1 MKSRDTMVQLV
12 RFKTEEKRKKVAD
25 LETMIR
31 DFDGMA
37 VDLDRQI
44 EAEHERTGVRDEKH
58 FSYSTFAKAASQRRS
73 NLRASVDDL
82 KQRLDAAREELNA
95 AQMDL
100 KRAEQIEDRD
110 TSAGRRRS
118 ESNGFGVHQAARQ
131 TDRA

>member
-25 LETMIR
+25 LEMMIR
-31 DFDGMA
+31 DFEGMA

-44 EAEHERTGVRDEKH
+44 EAEHERTGVRDENH
-58 FSYSTFAKAASQRRS
+58 FSYSTFAKAAAQRRA
-73 NLRASVDDL
+73 NLRASVEDL
-82 KQRLDAAREELNA
+82 KRRLDAARDELMN

-110 TSAGRRRS
+110 TGRRRV
-118 ESNGFGVHQAARQ
+118 EPAGFGSQQAARA

>member
-31 DFDGMA
+31 DFESMA

-44 EAEHERTGVRDEKH
+44 EAEHERTGIRDENH
-58 FSYSTFAKAASQRRS
+58 FSYSTFAKAAAQRRV

-82 KQRLDAAREELNA
+82 KRRLDAAREELTG
-95 AQMDL
+95 AQADL
-100 KRAEQIEDRD
+100 KKAEQIEDRD
-110 TSAGRRRS
+110 TGRRRGDVG
-118 ESNGFGVHQAARQ
+118 GFGVPHSARL

>member
-31 DFDGMA
+31 DFEGMA

-44 EAEHERTGVRDEKH
+44 EAEHDRTGIRDESH
-58 FSYSTFAKAASQRRS
+58 FSYSTFAKAAAQRRA

-82 KQRLDAAREELNA
+82 RSRLEAARDELSNA
-95 AQMDL
+95 LTDL
-100 KRAEQIEDRD
+100 KKAEQIEDRD
-110 TSAGRRRS
+110 TVRRR
-118 ESNGFGVHQAARQ
+118 GTDHGLHQSSRAS
-131 TDRA
+131 DRA

>member
-31 DFDGMA
+31 DFESMA

-44 EAEHERTGVRDEKH
+44 EAEHERTGIRDENH
-58 FSYSTFAKAASQRRS
+58 FSYSTFAKAAAQRRV

-82 KQRLDAAREELNA
+82 KRRLDAAREELTG
-95 AQMDL
+95 AQADL
-100 KRAEQIEDRD
+100 KKAEQIEDRD
-110 TSAGRRRS
+110 TGRRRG
-118 ESNGFGVHQAARQ
+118 ESSSFGSGAASRAS
-131 TDRA
+131 DRP

>member
-31 DFDGMA
+31 DFESMA

-44 EAEHERTGVRDEKH
+44 EAEHERTGIRDENH
-58 FSYSTFAKAASQRRS
+58 FSYSTFAKAAAQRRV

-82 KQRLDAAREELNA
+82 KRRLDAAREELTG
-95 AQMDL
+95 AQADL
-100 KRAEQIEDRD
+100 KKAEQIEDRD
-110 TSAGRRRS
+110 TGRRRGDLG
-118 ESNGFGVHQAARQ
+118 GFGVPHSARL

>member
-31 DFDGMA
+31 DFEGMA

-44 EAEHERTGVRDEKH
+44 EAEHERTGIRDESH
-58 FSYSTFAKAASQRRS
+58 FSYSTFAKAAAQRRV

-82 KQRLDAAREELNA
+82 KRRLDVAREELA
-95 AQMDL
+95 GAQTDL
-100 KRAEQIEDRD
+100 KKAEQIEDRD
-110 TSAGRRRS
+110 TGRRRGDAG
-118 ESNGFGVHQAARQ
+118 GFSVPQTARA

>member
-31 DFDGMA
+31 DFESMA

-44 EAEHERTGVRDEKH
+44 EAEHERTGIRDENH
-58 FSYSTFAKAASQRRS
+58 FSYSTFAKAAAQRRA

-82 KQRLDAAREELNA
+82 KRRLDAAREELTG
-95 AQMDL
+95 AQADL
-100 KRAEQIEDRD
+100 KKAEQIEDRD
-110 TSAGRRRS
+110 TGRRRGDVG
-118 ESNGFGVHQAARQ
+118 GFGVPHSARL

>member
-31 DFDGMA
+31 DFEGMA

-44 EAEHERTGVRDEKH
+44 EAEHERTGVRDETH
-58 FSYSTFAKAASQRRS
+58 FSYSTCAKAASQRRA
-73 NLRASVDDL
+73 NLRASGEDL
-82 KQRLDAAREELNA
+82 RRRLDAAREELTA
-95 AQMDL
+95 AQIDL
-100 KRAEQIEDRD
+100 KRVEQIEDRD
-110 TSAGRRRS
+110 TGRRRG
-118 ESNGFGVHQAARQ
+118 ESNGFGAHQAPRA

>member
-31 DFDGMA
+31 DFEGMA

-44 EAEHERTGVRDEKH
+44 EAEHERTGVRDEAH
-58 FSYSTFAKAASQRRS
+58 FSYSTFAKAAAQRRA
-73 NLRASVDDL
+73 NLRASVEDL
-82 KQRLDAAREELNA
+82 RRRLDAGREELNA

-100 KRAEQIEDRD
+100 KRAEQVEDRD
-110 TSAGRRRS
+110 SGRRRG
-118 ESNGFGVHQAARQ
+118 EANGFGAHHTQRP

>member
-31 DFDGMA
+31 DFESMA

-44 EAEHERTGVRDEKH
+44 EAEHERTGIRDENH
-58 FSYSTFAKAASQRRS
+58 FSYSTFAKAAAQRRV

-82 KQRLDAAREELNA
+82 KRRLDVAREELTG
-95 AQMDL
+95 AQADL
-100 KRAEQIEDRD
+100 KKAEQIEDRD
-110 TSAGRRRS
+110 TGRRRGDVG
-118 ESNGFGVHQAARQ
+118 GFGVPHSARL

>member
-1 MKSRDTMVQLV
+1 MKSRDTMLQLV

-31 DFDGMA
+31 DFEGMA

-44 EAEHERTGVRDEKH
+44 EAEHERTGVRDENH
-58 FSYSTFAKAASQRRS
+58 FSYSTFAKAAAQRRA

-82 KQRLDAAREELNA
+82 RRRLDAARDELNA
-95 AQMDL
+95 AQADM

-110 TSAGRRRS
+110 TGRRRS
-118 ESNGFGVHQAARQ
+118 DAGGFASQAARAS
-131 TDRA
+131 DRA

>member
-1 MKSRDTMVQLV
+1 MKSRDTMLQLV

-31 DFDGMA
+31 DFEGMA

-44 EAEHERTGVRDEKH
+44 EAEHDRTGVRDENH
-58 FSYSTFAKAASQRRS
+58 FSYSTFAKAAAQRRA

-82 KQRLDAAREELNA
+82 KRRLDAAREELTG

-110 TSAGRRRS
+110 TGRRRS
-118 ESNGFGVHQAARQ
+118 DSGSLMNQAARA

>member
-31 DFDGMA
+31 DFESMA

-44 EAEHERTGVRDEKH
+44 EAEHERTGIRDENH
-58 FSYSTFAKAASQRRS
+58 FSYSTFAKAAAQRRV

-82 KQRLDAAREELNA
+82 KRRLDAAREELTG
-95 AQMDL
+95 AQTDL
-100 KRAEQIEDRD
+100 KKAEQIEDRD
-110 TSAGRRRS
+110 TGRRRS
-118 ESNGFGVHQAARQ
+118 DAGGYGSPHSARL

>member
-31 DFDGMA
+31 DFEGMA

-44 EAEHERTGVRDEKH
+44 EAEHERTGVRDENH
-58 FSYSTFAKAASQRRS
+58 FSYSTFAKAAAQRRA

-82 KQRLDAAREELNA
+82 KRRLDAAREELSG
-95 AQMDL
+95 AQTDL
-100 KRAEQIEDRD
+100 KKAEQIEDRD
-110 TSAGRRRS
+110 LGRRRS
-118 ESNGFGVHQAARQ
+118 DSNGYSLQQGARV